1 MPRCSSEVTLHLSLL
16 VLPSAGGFSQF
27 PLAPGTRHRACSSE
41 VPPPSAS
48 LCYLSYPWQFQPTIP
63 VWHHILL
70 AWPALSTRGSDV
82 SPHSAS
88 FATYWSPAMLLCLC
102 YTAPLGGPGSAPLSV
117 TLPAFPDSAT
127 AACSSDVPPFNTS
140 ASICYL
146 LLPSAVTGHV
156 TPLLPFLTLS
166 LFFFCDWSA
175 AVPCN

>member
-1 MPRCSSEVTLHLSLL
+1 MVLASFLLHLAPATVL
-16 VLPSAGGFSQF
+16 VALRCHRPQPLYATFPTPGSFS
-27 PLAPGTRHRACSSE
+27 
-41 VPPPSAS
+41 PP
-48 LCYLSYPWQFQPTIP
+48 F

-70 AWPALSTRGSDV
+70 AWPALSTCGSDV

-88 FATYWSPAMLLCLC
+88 FATYWLPAMLLCLC

-117 TLPAFPDSAT
+117 TLPAFPDPAT

-166 LFFFCDWSA
+166 LFL
-175 AVPCN
+175 